1 MGNRTCRVGL
11 HGRNNVTFAEVD
23 FQVVNTARIEA
34 MKMMGQTDPAV
45 FKRLKQE
52 NPDIDLI
59 TRLYDDRFGANTHPS
74 AEQFVA
80 KQIPVI
86 KALQP
91 YCAKFE
97 IHNEPNH
104 LKGYEGWGQEDYH
117 ARDFNAWFLRVY
129 DLIKATCPWAEL
141 GFPGLA
147 IPHRD
152 LEWIEIC
159 RPSVERADWL
169 GVHCYWQ
176 TPAGQEKNHLT
187 NFWGLRFKYYH
198 QKFPTKIIEITECG
212 NSNIQAEPPIAISDE
227 ALGRQFVEYFQEL
240 FKYPYLNSASFFI
253 LSSQDPTWDFFTWR
267 SENGRIKPV
276 AQQVGQMQRPALAPT
291 QTVYKPVTPTDNATG
306 VPVVIGG
313 GQNAVTVQITN
324 ITAGL
329 TQSATERYPI
339 RAQAEINRI
348 IIHHTAVSEKV
359 GAARI
364 AQVQVEQL
372 GKPGITY
379 HYFIAFDGTIYQ
391 TNDLTT
397 VADHTQ
403 GHNQN
408 SLAVCFAGNFTAEIP
423 TEAQLKAGGA
433 LCAALMLQLN
443 IPPANVQG
451 ASELVNTQSP
461 GKQWLTGQKW
471 QALLVKRINEA
482 RAVTPTEPVSPV
494 IPVDGAQ
501 IALLKAQIAQL
512 TSQLA
517 QAQARIS
524 QLEAELARLKSSPS
538 VDQSDIIADLRE
550 YIALLELQLSVAQE
564 SAGLP
569 GTTPASHSVEPPPIR
584 DITASLARHATERYL
599 SRDKKAIKKLI
610 IHHTGVPASI
620 TTERIAA
627 FNVTKNG
634 WPGIGFH
641 YVITEDGVIQQT
653 NALETIAYHAGSD
666 NDTGI
671 GIAFAGEF
679 SHTAPTSA
687 QISRGGHLIA
697 WLLNS
702 LSLPPNAVLAHKDV
716 ADSPCPGKEWDS
728 GQNWRTLLLQA
739 VQNKLTGGASTGAPV
754 SDKTYHYMLFKDQAD
769 MTAAAAYLNKFQPQ
783 TGFNAEEAL
792 GATYVS
798 VAGNYT
804 PFPADTEARLRAN
817 GAKID
822 RIAGNSPLAVQAL
835 LDNMTRTNRRF
846 LTLTEGG

>member
-34 MKMMGQTDPAV
+34 MKVMGQTDPAV

-52 NPDIDLI
+52 NPNIDLI
-59 TRLYDDRFGANTHPS
+59 TRLYDDRFGTNTHPS
-74 AEQFVA
+74 AEQFAA

-97 IHNEPNH
+97 VHNEPNH

-117 ARDFNAWFLRVY
+117 AKDFNTWFLRVY
-129 DLIKATCPWAEL
+129 DLLKAACPWAKL

-152 LEWIEIC
+152 LEWIELC

-187 NFWGLRFKYYH
+187 DFWGLRFKYYH

-227 ALGRQFVEYFQEL
+227 TLGRQFVEYFQEL

-253 LSSQDPTWDFFTWR
+253 LSSQDPAWDFFTWR

-276 AQQVGQMQRPALAPT
+276 VQLVGQMPRADLASP
-291 QTVYKPVTPTDNATG
+291 QTVYKPVAPSDVTG
-306 VPVVIGG
+306 TPVVIGG
-313 GQNAVTVQITN
+313 GQGAVAVQITN
-324 ITAGL
+324 ITDNL
-329 TQSATERYPI
+329 TQSAAERYPT
-339 RAQAEINRI
+339 RALTEINRI
-348 IIHHTAVSEKV
+348 IVHHTAVSEKV

-372 GKPGITY
+372 HKPGITY
-379 HYFIAFDGTIYQ
+379 HYFIASDGAIYQ
-391 TNDLTT
+391 TNALTT

-408 SLAVCFAGNFTAEIP
+408 GLAVCFAGNFTAEIP

-433 LCAALMLQLN
+433 LCAALILQLN

-471 QALLVKRINEA
+471 QALLISRINEA
-482 RAVTPTEPVSPV
+482 KGVTPAEPVTPP
-494 IPVDGAQ
+494 ITPPVDGAQ
-501 IALLKAQIAQL
+501 IAQLKAQIAQL

-538 VDQSDIIADLRE
+538 VDQSDVIADLRE
-550 YIALLELQLSVAQE
+550 YIALLELQLSVARE
-564 SAGLP
+564 SAGTP
-569 GTTPASHSVEPPPIR
+569 GTTPASQRVEPPPIR
-584 DITASLARHATERYL
+584 DITASLAHHATERYL
-599 SRDKKAIKKLI
+599 NRDRKTIKKLV

-641 YVITEDGVIQQT
+641 YVITDDGTIQQT
-653 NALETIAYHAGSD
+653 NALETIAYHAGND
-666 NDTGI
+666 NDAGI

-679 SHTAPTSA
+679 SHTTPTSA

-697 WLLNS
+697 WLLNT
-702 LSLPPNAVLAHKDV
+702 LSLPPSAVVAHKDV
-716 ADSPCPGKEWDS
+716 ADTPCPGKEWDN
-728 GQNWRTLLLQA
+728 GQNWRASLMQA
-739 VQNKLTGGASTGAPV
+739 VQTKLSGGASTGDAPE
-754 SDKTYHYMLFKDQAD
+754 KTYHYMLFKDQAD
-769 MTAAAAYLNKFQPQ
+769 MSAAAAYLNKFQPQ

-792 GATYVS
+792 GASYVS
-798 VAGNYT
+798 VVGNYT
-804 PFPADTEARLRAN
+804 PFPADIETRLRAN

-822 RIAGNSPLAVQAL
+822 RIAGNSPLATQAL
-835 LDNMTRTNRRF
+835 LENMSRTNRRF
-846 LTLTEGG
+846 LTITEGG